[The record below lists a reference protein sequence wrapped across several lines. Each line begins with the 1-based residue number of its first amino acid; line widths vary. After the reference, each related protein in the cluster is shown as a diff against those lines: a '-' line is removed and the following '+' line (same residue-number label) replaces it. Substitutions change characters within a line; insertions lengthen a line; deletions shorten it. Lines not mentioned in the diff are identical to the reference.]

1 MSERRDPTTGD
12 LLAAHVA
19 AQVAA
24 MRRHADGVRRGEPE
38 DVHRMRVAMRRL
50 RSVLA
55 TYRRVVDRSVTD
67 SIREDVRRVAAELG
81 PARDLDVLHDHLLA
95 QLEEDGPGGSRAR
108 RAVEEWLG
116 PRRREALVR
125 AAAAVD
131 GAGLQRLYVRLDAL
145 VDELP
150 VVSDGPASELVGGLL
165 GHDWRRLEKA
175 VDAALAAPAGSRD
188 ALLHEARKAAK
199 RLRYGAE
206 SAVPVL
212 GDRAAKLARRAKH
225 IQTDLGTH
233 QDAVV
238 ARAAIRDLGAT
249 PDAEVAFALGRLH
262 ALEQW
267 RSYRADSSFARRWAK
282 ESARYPKGWMS

>member
-12 LLAAHVA
+12 VLAAYVS
-19 AQVAA
+19 AQVGA
-24 MRRHADGVRRGEPE
+24 MRRHAEGVRCGEPE

-50 RSVLA
+50 RAVLA
-55 TYRRVVDRSVTD
+55 TYRRAVDRSVTD
-67 SIREDVRRVAAELG
+67 PIREDVRRVAAELG
-81 PARDLDVLHDHLLA
+81 PARDLEVLRDHLLTG
-95 QLEEDGPGGSRAR
+95 LDGDGLAHTRAR
-108 RAVEEWLG
+108 RALEEWLA

-131 GAGLQRLYVRLDAL
+131 GADLQRLHVRLDAL

-150 VVSDGPASELVGGLL
+150 VVSDVPASDLVGGLL

-175 VDAALAAPAGSRD
+175 VDAALAAPAGTRD

-212 GDRAAKLARRAKH
+212 DDRAAKLARRARRL
-225 IQTDLGTH
+225 QADLGVH

-249 PDAEVAFALGRLH
+249 SDADVAFELGRLH

-267 RSYRADSSFARRWAK
+267 RSYRADRSFARHWAK
-282 ESARYPKGWMS
+282 ESARYPKRWMR

>member
-12 LLAAHVA
+12 LLAAYVT
-19 AQVAA
+19 AQVDA
-24 MRRHADGVRRGEPE
+24 MRRHVDGVRRGEPD

-55 TYRRVVDRSVTD
+55 TYRPVVDRTVTD
-67 SIREDVRRVAAELG
+67 PIREDVRRVAGELG
-81 PARDLDVLHDHLLA
+81 PARDLDVLRDELLTR
-95 QLEEDGPGGSRAR
+95 LDEDGPARTRAR
-108 RAVEEWLG
+108 RAVEEWLA
-116 PRRREALVR
+116 PRRHEALVR

-131 GAGLQRLYVRLDAL
+131 GPDLPRLHVRLDAL

-150 VVSDGPASELVGGLL
+150 IVSDGPASELVGGLL
-165 GHDWRRLEKA
+165 GRDWRRLEKA

-188 ALLHEARKAAK
+188 GLWHEARKAAK
-199 RLRYGAE
+199 RVRYGAE

-212 GDRAAKLARRAKH
+212 GDRAAKLARRAER
-225 IQTDLGTH
+225 IQTDLGAH

-238 ARAAIRDLGAT
+238 ARAAIRDLAAT
-249 PDAEVAFALGRLH
+249 VDTEVAFELGRLH

-267 RSYRADSSFARRWAK
+267 RSYRADRSFARRWAK
-282 ESARYPKGWMS
+282 QSARYPKRWMR